1 MNNNREQT
9 MRNLLKLTVAGMM
22 MASPAIS
29 GGWEAS
35 RLDTSMMYT
44 DGGYAEVGTSSI
56 TYDVNGTIQDPLSVG
71 NDRSHKMAK
80 DQNRTAFGFK
90 MQYDNFDVGL
100 TNYLSGAI
108 QLDGQGGHAT
118 AATCAGGA
126 TTDCSV
132 VPSADVE
139 ARSTALMARYRI
151 NENMSVIGGL
161 NRYSVSSA
169 TVTTLTGYY
178 VVSGDEMAPVAG
190 AAYENKEIA
199 LRVELLVQAETD
211 MSLDAKSSLSATLDP
226 NSPSSVANSTL
237 VIPQTMTLNFQSG
250 IAEDTLVF
258 GSIHKADW
266 DTAQIAIPE
275 NTAHASG
282 AVDAVGSSFAS
293 RTAYS
298 LGIGRK
304 LTDNISVLGSYS
316 SEDGGGA
323 TSNDPFTLTD
333 GSQTIGLGARYT
345 KDNMTISGGYSYTKV
360 GDVAVTHLAPAPA
373 PAGTPSGLTA
383 TYADNKVTGIGL
395 KVGFSF

>member
-1 MNNNREQT
+1 MK
-9 MRNLLKLTVAGMM
+9 NLLKFTLAGMFL
-22 MASPAIS
+22 ASPAIS

-35 RLDTSMMYT
+35 RLDTSMMYN

-56 TYDVNGTIQDPLSVG
+56 TYDISGTIQDPLSVG

-80 DQNRTAFGFK
+80 DQTRTAIGFK
-90 MQYDNFDVGL
+90 TQFDNFDVGL
-100 TNYLSGAI
+100 ANYVSGAI
-108 QLDGQGGHAT
+108 QLDGQAGHAT

-139 ARSTALMARYRI
+139 AKSLALLARYRI
-151 NENMSVIGGL
+151 NDNMSVLGGL
-161 NRYSVSSA
+161 NRYSVSDA
-169 TVTTLTGYY
+169 TVQTLSGYY
-178 VVSGDEMAPVAG
+178 VVSGDEMAPIAG

-199 LRVELLVQAETD
+199 LRVELLIQAETD
-211 MSLDAKSSLSATLDP
+211 MTLDAKSSKSPLDP
-226 NSPSSVANSTL
+226 NAPSAVANSKM

-250 IAEDTLVF
+250 IAEDTLLF

-266 DTAQIAIPE
+266 DTAQITIPE
-275 NTAHASG
+275 NTTHASG
-282 AVDAVGSSFAS
+282 SVDPVGSSFAS

-298 LGIGRK
+298 VGIGRRI
-304 LTDNISVLGSYS
+304 TDNISILGSYS

-323 TSNDPFTLTD
+323 TSTDPFTLTD
-333 GSQTIGLGARYT
+333 GSQTLGLGARYT

-360 GDVAVTHLAPAPA
+360 GDVLMTKNIVPNVLD
-373 PAGTPSGLTA
+373 LTSDYKNN
-383 TYADNKVTGIGL
+383 TVSGIGL